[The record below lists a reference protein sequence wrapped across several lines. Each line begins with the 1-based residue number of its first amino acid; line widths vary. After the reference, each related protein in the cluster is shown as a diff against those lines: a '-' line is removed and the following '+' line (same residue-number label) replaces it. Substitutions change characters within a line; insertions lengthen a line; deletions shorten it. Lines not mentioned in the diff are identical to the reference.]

1 METIVVSVLSTLGV
15 VALVMTFVVAFIK
28 LKNKVGVN
36 KHEKDVE
43 SLHLEIIKLR
53 NDIESS
59 TALDEVYR
67 LINTNNEEIWRESEK
82 ITDQIR
88 IQVEDVRS
96 FIDSRCD
103 RLDNKIKGSKQILTD

>member
-1 METIVVSVLSTLGV
+1 
-15 VALVMTFVVAFIK
+15 VVAFIK
-28 LKNKVGVN
+28 LNNKVGVN

-59 TALDEVYR
+59 TALDEVYQ
-67 LINTNNEEIWRESEK
+67 LINTNNEEIWREAENIK
-82 ITDQIR
+82 K
-88 IQVEDVRS
+88 

-103 RLDNKIKGSKQILTD
+103 KLDNKILGSKQILTD